1 MDIVVNGDIT
11 EAVLEHSDSGRVVQ
25 VIENILS
32 NAAKY
37 ARDTEISIVTECAL
51 QHRRHRYRL
60 HPGRR
65 PHCGR
70 ECRANKR
77 SRNMEVAALV
87 LSIIAIASCSCIY
100 VSIICGS
107 LAMIFALL
115 SKGGAT
121 SMSSMAMTSFW
132 IAFAAIVITLIV
144 YIGSFAA
151 MLHEYGSIE
160 GILKEYQN
168 LTGIDYNEL
177 LKQMN
182 TAK

>member
-1 MDIVVNGDIT
+1 MIIIRIIT
-11 EAVLEHSDSGRVVQ
+11 IISAAIMGRALIPTTISTINAHAIWRVV
-25 VIENILS
+25 
-32 NAAKY
+32 A
-37 ARDTEISIVTECAL
+37 
-51 QHRRHRYRL
+51 
-60 HPGRR
+60 G
-65 PHCGR
+65 
-70 ECRANKR
+70 
-77 SRNMEVAALV
+77 LV

-132 IAFAAIVITLIV
+132 IAFAAVVITLII

>member
-1 MDIVVNGDIT
+1 MDPQKFDYNQDYNYNFG
-11 EAVLEHSDSGRVVQ
+11 
-25 VIENILS
+25 S
-32 NAAKY
+32 NY
-37 ARDTEISIVTECAL
+37 G
-51 QHRRHRYRL
+51 
-60 HPGRR
+60 PGFN
-65 PHCGR
+65 PNNNFY
-70 ECRANKR
+70 NKR

-87 LSIIAIASCSCIY
+87 LSIIAIASCSCIS
-100 VSIICGS
+100 VICGS

-132 IAFAAIVITLIV
+132 IAFAAVVITLII

>member
-1 MDIVVNGDIT
+1 MDPQKFDYNQDYNYNFG
-11 EAVLEHSDSGRVVQ
+11 
-25 VIENILS
+25 S
-32 NAAKY
+32 NY
-37 ARDTEISIVTECAL
+37 G
-51 QHRRHRYRL
+51 
-60 HPGRR
+60 PGFN
-65 PHCGR
+65 PNNNFY
-70 ECRANKR
+70 NKR
-77 SRNMEVAALV
+77 SRNV

-121 SMSSMAMTSFW
+121 SMSSMAMTSFR
-132 IAFAAIVITLIV
+132 IAFAAVVITLII

>member
-1 MDIVVNGDIT
+1 MDPQKFDYNQDYNYNFG
-11 EAVLEHSDSGRVVQ
+11 
-25 VIENILS
+25 S
-32 NAAKY
+32 NY
-37 ARDTEISIVTECAL
+37 G
-51 QHRRHRYRL
+51 
-60 HPGRR
+60 PGFN
-65 PHCGR
+65 PNNNFY
-70 ECRANKR
+70 NKR

-87 LSIIAIASCSCIY
+87 LSII
-100 VSIICGS
+100 
-107 LAMIFALL
+107 AMIFALL

-132 IAFAAIVITLIV
+132 IAFAAVVITLII

-177 LKQMN
+177 LQQMN

>member
-1 MDIVVNGDIT
+1 MDPQKFDYNQDYNYNFGNNNF
-11 EAVLEHSDSGRVVQ
+11 G
-25 VIENILS
+25 N
-32 NAAKY
+32 NNFY
-37 ARDTEISIVTECAL
+37 
-51 QHRRHRYRL
+51 
-60 HPGRR
+60 
-65 PHCGR
+65 
-70 ECRANKR
+70 NKR
-77 SRNMEVAALV
+77 SHNMEVAALV

-132 IAFAAIVITLIV
+132 IAFAAVVITLII

-168 LTGIDYNEL
+168 LTGIDYSEL
-177 LKQMN
+177 LQQMN

>member
-1 MDIVVNGDIT
+1 MDPQKFDYNQDYNYNFG
-11 EAVLEHSDSGRVVQ
+11 
-25 VIENILS
+25 S
-32 NAAKY
+32 NY
-37 ARDTEISIVTECAL
+37 G
-51 QHRRHRYRL
+51 
-60 HPGRR
+60 PGFN
-65 PHCGR
+65 PNNNFY
-70 ECRANKR
+70 NKR

-132 IAFAAIVITLIV
+132 IAFAA
-144 YIGSFAA
+144 

-177 LKQMN
+177 LQQMN

>member
-1 MDIVVNGDIT
+1 MQLYLCVY
-11 EAVLEHSDSGRVVQ
+11 HM
-25 VIENILS
+25 
-32 NAAKY
+32 
-37 ARDTEISIVTECAL
+37 
-51 QHRRHRYRL
+51 RL
-60 HPGRR
+60 ACHD
-65 PHCGR
+65 
-70 ECRANKR
+70 
-77 SRNMEVAALV
+77 
-87 LSIIAIASCSCIY
+87 
-100 VSIICGS
+100 
-107 LAMIFALL
+107 FALL

-132 IAFAAIVITLIV
+132 IAFAAVVITLII

-177 LKQMN
+177 LQQMN

>member
-1 MDIVVNGDIT
+1 MDPQKFDYNQDYNYNFG
-11 EAVLEHSDSGRVVQ
+11 
-25 VIENILS
+25 S
-32 NAAKY
+32 NY
-37 ARDTEISIVTECAL
+37 G
-51 QHRRHRYRL
+51 
-60 HPGRR
+60 PGFN
-65 PHCGR
+65 PNNNFY
-70 ECRANKR
+70 NKR
-77 SRNMEVAALV
+77 SRNMEVA
-87 LSIIAIASCSCIY
+87 ASCSCIY

-132 IAFAAIVITLIV
+132 IAFAAVVITLII

-177 LKQMN
+177 LQQMN

>member
-1 MDIVVNGDIT
+1 MDPQKFDYNQDYNYNFG
-11 EAVLEHSDSGRVVQ
+11 
-25 VIENILS
+25 S
-32 NAAKY
+32 NY
-37 ARDTEISIVTECAL
+37 G
-51 QHRRHRYRL
+51 
-60 HPGRR
+60 PGFN
-65 PHCGR
+65 PNNNFY
-70 ECRANKR
+70 NKR

-132 IAFAAIVITLIV
+132 IAFAAVVITLII

-182 TAK
+182 TAKEYKHIFDYTVYHNNGKCKPHIYYPEVHSDMQPAAAYPLQCL

>member
-1 MDIVVNGDIT
+1 MDPQKFDYNQDYNYNFG
-11 EAVLEHSDSGRVVQ
+11 
-25 VIENILS
+25 S
-32 NAAKY
+32 NY
-37 ARDTEISIVTECAL
+37 G
-51 QHRRHRYRL
+51 
-60 HPGRR
+60 PGF
-65 PHCGR
+65 
-70 ECRANKR
+70 
-77 SRNMEVAALV
+77 MEVAALV

-132 IAFAAIVITLIV
+132 IAFAAVVITLII

-177 LKQMN
+177 LQQMN

>member
-1 MDIVVNGDIT
+1 MIIIRIIT
-11 EAVLEHSDSGRVVQ
+11 IISAAIMGRAL
-25 VIENILS
+25 IPTTIS
-32 NAAKY
+32 TINAHAIW
-37 ARDTEISIVTECAL
+37 RL
-51 QHRRHRYRL
+51 QHL
-60 HPGRR
+60 
-65 PHCGR
+65 CF
-70 ECRANKR
+70 
-77 SRNMEVAALV
+77 
-87 LSIIAIASCSCIY
+87 SIIAIASCSCIY

-132 IAFAAIVITLIV
+132 IAFAAVVITLII